1 MSVIRHVVTRIIAV
15 AAFGLLWTAG
25 DAAASIDFDGSGNV
39 DFDDF
44 FIFANSYGKVPGDT
58 GYDPTYDLDG
68 SDEIDLGDFFI
79 FADNFGRDAAAIVIP
94 DPPGPGPGP
103 YDNAAV
109 VLSLDTP
116 TEISG
121 VAGGETIDVTLSAAG
136 LVGAEQFSIVLEVS
150 PADAFDLAVTTF
162 THNAAQFTVS
172 PGVEFPDADQVKS
185 GSASFSAAVNG
196 DALLGTFSLRTSA
209 AFGQDNEA
217 IIEVVRFTVGPNS
230 TEQDVFLDADLDLTV
245 AVNPA
250 APAPLLGIPFSELS
264 DADVAAIAL
273 DGDLTDWEAIL
284 GAPALT
290 GEDFFA
296 DPTVGEGAAYN
307 AADLAFNVWLAW
319 HPTTER
325 LYVAI
330 ERIDDIYINDYQ
342 GGNPGDIWRH
352 DSIEFM
358 IDGDNSGGDYSRLA
372 NEDWSDE
379 EGTLNHN
386 RTAQQ
391 FVAIADALD
400 DQHIGYQGAGGDW
413 VNFPPYSDAGGAS
426 IGTGP
431 TTSVIEFYVT
441 PFDNLI
447 WDDPT
452 ESAPSRLFPDK
463 LIGFEISV
471 PDFDSDPGSYHAYH
485 RLSGQPATWRYAD
498 NFVDGQLLSA
508 SPPPI
513 NPPAPRL
520 RVNAPNGGDEF
531 LIGGWHNIHWFADVP
546 VADVRIEYSPDGGT
560 SWTEIVASTPNDG
573 LFEWQIPD
581 DPTDEALIHVSDAA
595 DAGLFDTSNALF
607 SIVINPPEVTSLM
620 PPWGGLGYP
629 DIAITVAFD
638 RPMDPTTLTPA
649 TFLVEGSTSGAA
661 IGTVDYDP
669 ETFAATFYPNANFAL
684 GETVTVT
691 LSGDVADE
699 GGVTLDSNQNGVL
712 DGAPDD
718 DLVWSFPVDQ
728 PLEMVAYPATVPPVL
743 DGRIL
748 AGEYAEAVPVYVELS
763 APDKLPG
770 VGLNWDDPPDGPT
783 DLSFTTLAL
792 YTPNDLF
799 IAVDVADDAFHDD
812 SDQIWQND
820 AVELYM
826 DGDLVANDLSIHWNH
841 ASPEGFQLLIDLRDE
856 AGAWGLE
863 FDQDWFA
870 TTRTYDGGYV
880 VEFRIPLTS
889 IDIEDGPGV
898 THPSP
903 GDEVGLNISV
913 NDDDDGGSKEHYGV
927 WSSPPPDEWKWN
939 RESDWGRLY
948 FSPVPAGPIALIS
961 PNGSE
966 SWPAGG
972 TRPILWEADAG
983 ITTVVIEYSTDGGST
998 WTEIVGDAP
1007 NIGLYEWTLP
1017 PGSADAV
1024 LMEISDA
1031 SDQIE
1036 DHSDRPFS
1044 IREPDPHH
1052 VERVWT
1058 HRRAVFPNEPFSI
1071 YAQIEPGEA
1080 EIVLVEAELFSEATQ
1095 QLEDTVVLADDGVD
1109 PDMEE
1114 GDHIFSGASTI
1125 DAAGKYPLDVVIDDA
1140 ADIQMRQIEAG
1151 AVNVVHTFVQF
1162 PERILV
1168 DPAELPFVSVPLL
1181 IEDDGTAG
1189 YLTEGFF
1196 SAEFDLHLQ
1205 GNGLEPQA
1213 AAPQFLGSGLDGQS
1227 FLSQFSAKSW
1237 WDGDHDNINLE
1248 TSLAGAESLF
1258 PTPVPSTG
1266 QAILAFVDLEL
1277 DVSRFDYLN
1286 MNISHVAFDE
1296 DAIPHLAFEGG
1307 SLELGKG
1314 DIDLSKTIDAF
1325 DASLVLMHTV
1335 RALNLD
1341 WPDDDINGPVEDTYV
1356 FELLEE
1362 VWRQADVS
1370 GKAGVTAFDASLIMR
1385 RAVGIITHFP
1395 AEADAYRLWE
1405 PPDWWMPPA
1414 APAVKPVAAPPRLQR
1429 IVSLGAAAEQS
1440 DGSLVVPISIDAME
1454 GILAGTV
1461 VLDFDA
1467 AYLQPAGVRPTD
1479 LTENYLLADHTRGNS
1494 LRVSF
1499 AGVEAQAGSGPFA
1512 ELLFERIDASF
1523 APDDLRLTEV
1533 QLNEGEIET
1542 RIAASTLAVAAP
1554 LPQTLALHPNYP
1566 NPFNPRTTI
1575 NYDLPVADQVHL
1587 TVYNL
1592 TGQQVRILI
1601 DGPQP
1606 AGRHSAVW
1614 NGMDDSGSKVGSGVY
1629 LFRLETTGSILVRK
1643 MLLIK

>member
-1 MSVIRHVVTRIIAV
+1 MSVIRRVITKTIAV

-25 DAAASIDFDGSGNV
+25 DAAASV
-39 DFDDF
+39 DFDSSGSVDFNDF
-44 FIFANSYGKVPGDT
+44 FIFADSYGKVPGDT

-68 SDEIDLGDFFI
+68 SDEVDLGDFFI
-79 FADNFGRDAAAIVIP
+79 FADNFGRTGGAAVIP

-103 YDNAAV
+103 YDNANV

-121 VAGGETIDVTLSAAG
+121 VAGGATVDVILSAAG
-136 LVGAEQFSIVLEVS
+136 LVGVKQFSITLKVS
-150 PADAFDLAVTTF
+150 PADAFDLPVTTF
-162 THNAAQFTVS
+162 AHNTAQFTVS
-172 PGVEFPDADQVKS
+172 PGVEFPAVDQVMS
-185 GSASFSAAVNG
+185 GAAGFFAAVDG

-209 AFGQDNEA
+209 AFGTDNEA
-217 IIEVVRFTVGPNS
+217 IIEVVRFTAGPSS

-245 AVNPA
+245 AINPA
-250 APAPLLGIPFSELS
+250 APTPLLGIPFSELT
-264 DADVAAIAL
+264 DADVAAITF
-273 DGDLTDWEAIL
+273 DGNLADWETIL

-290 GEDFFA
+290 GEDFIA
-296 DPTVGEGAAYN
+296 DPNVGEGAAYN
-307 AADLAFNVWLAW
+307 PADLSFNIWLGW

-330 ERIDDIYINDYQ
+330 ERIDDVYINEYG

-352 DSIEFM
+352 DSIEFK
-358 IDGDNSGGDYSRLA
+358 IDGDNSGGDYSRA
-372 NEDWSDE
+372 AGDWNDE
-379 EGTLNHN
+379 EQTLNHN
-386 RTAQQ
+386 RSAQQ
-391 FVAIADALD
+391 FVAIADAPD
-400 DQHIGYQGAGGDW
+400 DQHIGYQGSGGDW
-413 VNFPPYSDAGGAS
+413 VNTPPYSDAGGAS

-447 WDDPT
+447 WDNPG

-471 PDFDSDPGSYHAYH
+471 PDFDSGPGSYHAYH
-485 RLSGQPATWRYAD
+485 TLSGQPATWRYAD

-513 NPPAPRL
+513 NPPPPRL
-520 RVNAPNGGDEF
+520 RVNYPNGGDEF
-531 LIGGWHNIHWFADVP
+531 LIGGWHNIHWFADIP

-573 LFEWQIPD
+573 LFEWQVPD
-581 DPTDEALIHVSDAA
+581 DPTDEALIHVSDAT

-607 SIVINPPEVTSLM
+607 TIVIDPPEIAGLL
-620 PPWGGLGYP
+620 PAPGGLGYQ
-629 DIAITVAFD
+629 DIAITAAFD
-638 RPMDPTTLTPA
+638 RPMNPTTLTPA
-649 TFLVEGSTSGAA
+649 TFLVEGSSSGPAS
-661 IGTVDYDP
+661 GTVDYDP
-669 ETFAATFYPNANFAL
+669 ETLSATFYPVANFAP

-718 DLVWSFPVDQ
+718 DFIWSFPVDQ
-728 PLEMVAYPATVPPVL
+728 PLVMVAYPATVPPVL

-763 APDKLPG
+763 APGKIPG
-770 VGLNWDDPPDGPT
+770 VVPQWSDPPGDPN

-812 SDQIWQND
+812 SDQIWEND

-826 DGDLVANDLSIHWNH
+826 DGDLVANDLGIHWDF

-856 AGAWGLE
+856 VGAWGLKFGTE
-863 FDQDWFA
+863 WFA
-870 TTRTYDGGYV
+870 TTRTYDRGYV
-880 VEFRIPLTS
+880 AEFRIPLAS
-889 IDIEDGPGV
+889 IDTEDGPGV
-898 THPSP
+898 TPPAP
-903 GDEVGLNISV
+903 GDQIGLNISV

-927 WSSPPPDEWKWN
+927 WSTPPDNWVWN
-939 RESDWGRLY
+939 RESDWGRLF
-948 FSPVPAGPIALIS
+948 FSPVPAEPIGLIS

-972 TRPILWEADAG
+972 TRPIIWEADPG
-983 ITTVVIEYSTDGGST
+983 ITTIAIDYSTDGGGT

-1007 NIGLYEWTLP
+1007 NTGRYDWALP

-1024 LMEISDA
+1024 QMAISDE
-1031 SDQIE
+1031 SGLIE

-1044 IREPDPHH
+1044 IHEPDPHH
-1052 VERVWT
+1052 VDRVWT
-1058 HRRAVFPNEPFSI
+1058 HRRAVFPDEPFSI
-1071 YAQIEPGEA
+1071 HAQITPGEA
-1080 EIVLVEAELFSEATQ
+1080 EIVLVQADIFFEATQ
-1095 QLEDTVVLADDGVD
+1095 QLEGTVDLVDDGVD
-1109 PDMEE
+1109 PDIAA
-1114 GDHIFSGASTI
+1114 GDHIFSGPFAI
-1125 DAAGKYPLDVVIDDA
+1125 AVPGKYPLDVVIADA
-1140 ADIQMRQIEAG
+1140 ANIQIRKIEVGRIDI
-1151 AVNVVHTFVQF
+1151 VHTIVQF

-1168 DPAELPFVSVPLL
+1168 DPAELPSFSVPLL
-1181 IEDDGTAG
+1181 FEDDGTG
-1189 YLTEGFF
+1189 HLTQGFF

-1213 AAPQFLGSGLDGQS
+1213 AAPLFLGSGLDGLS
-1227 FLSQFSAKSW
+1227 FLSQFSANPW

-1248 TSLAGAESLF
+1248 TSLAGAEVIF
-1258 PTPVPSTG
+1258 PTFVPNTA
-1266 QAILAFVDLEL
+1266 QAILAYVDLEL
-1277 DVSRFDYLN
+1277 NVSRFDYLN
-1286 MNISHVAFDE
+1286 MNISHVTFDE
-1296 DAIPHLAFEGG
+1296 DAMPHIAWEGG
-1307 SLELGKG
+1307 ALELGKG

-1341 WPDDDINGPVEDTYV
+1341 WPDDDINEEAEVTYG

-1385 RAVGIITHFP
+1385 RAVGLITHFP

-1414 APAVKPVAAPPRLQR
+1414 VPAVKPVAATPRLQR
-1429 IVSLGAAAEQS
+1429 VVALGVAAEQS
-1440 DGSLVVPISIDAME
+1440 DGSIVVPISIDDME
-1454 GILAGTV
+1454 GVLAGTV
-1461 VLDFDA
+1461 TLKFDA
-1467 AYLQPAGVRPTD
+1467 AHLRPAGVRSTD
-1479 LTENYLLADHTRGNS
+1479 LTANYLLADHARGNS

-1499 AGVEAQAGSGPFA
+1499 AGVEAQTGSGPFA
-1512 ELLFERIDASF
+1512 ELLFERIDPAF

-1533 QLNEGEIET
+1533 QLNEGEVET
-1542 RIAASTLAVAAP
+1542 RIAASTLAAAAP
-1554 LPQTLALHPNYP
+1554 LPHSLALHPNYP

-1575 NYDLPVADQVHL
+1575 NYDLPADDRVRL

-1592 TGQQVRILI
+1592 TGQQVRVLV

-1606 AGRHSAVW
+1606 AGRHTAVW
-1614 NGMDDSGSKVGSGVY
+1614 HGMDDSGSRVGSGVY
-1629 LFRLETTGSILVRK
+1629 LFRLETDSGILVRK